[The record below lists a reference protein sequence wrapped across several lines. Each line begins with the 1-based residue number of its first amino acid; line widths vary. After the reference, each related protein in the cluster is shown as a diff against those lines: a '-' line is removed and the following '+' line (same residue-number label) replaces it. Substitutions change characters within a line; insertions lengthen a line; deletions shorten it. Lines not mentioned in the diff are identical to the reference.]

1 MKVTP
6 NNQTLILA
14 GERGYGVPSRGAL
27 VSALPDGSSGSVLK
41 TVTIM
46 TALPDTTLIYLRAD
60 YAPPADYSLAAD
72 APSQPTVISRIS
84 ALNVA
89 PPQCSEPERAQRDAD
104 DAQPGQRGRAD
115 GAARQ
120 PGDVRE
126 GGHVE
131 HPVGQLERLPE
142 DVQRHG

>member
-1 MKVTP
+1 MLCGLMKVTP

-14 GERGYGVPSRGAL
+14 GERGYGPPSRGAL

-72 APSQPTVISRIS
+72 APSSRSIATAPQPALTYARTDS
-84 ALNVA
+84 AANRGPGALRDAYGN
-89 PPQCSEPERAQRDAD
+89 PRAQSRHVELY
-104 DAQPGQRGRAD
+104 AQTQLLLTSTAET
-115 GAARQ
+115 AHI
-120 PGDVRE
+120 DVRA
-126 GGHVE
+126 
-131 HPVGQLERLPE
+131 
-142 DVQRHG
+142 